1 MAFEIRL
8 ACIFM
13 KKLHMKKNT
22 WQVDQTIPSF
32 ISFGFNLFPLI
43 KKFTSYTYLILST
56 NLFLELG

>member
-22 WQVDQTIPSF
+22 WQADQTIPSF
-32 ISFGFNLFPLI
+32 IRFGFNLFSPI
-43 KKFTSYTYLILST
+43 KKLSFVNLLNS